1 MNRLI
6 RYFKDKDFRIHV
18 NTKLGLYNKMSDEDY
33 LKMLFK
39 ADMGYELNL
48 DDPKT
53 FCEKLQWL
61 KLHDRRDEYT
71 IMADKYLS
79 KKFVADKVGQQY
91 VVPLLGVWDRFNDI
105 DFEALPDQFVLKCNH
120 DSGTV
125 IICRDKSKLD
135 KERARRELEEALGS
149 SYFVFNREWP
159 YKNISPKIIAEEYLS
174 QGNDD
179 CLWDYKFFCFNGE
192 PKIMYMEKEASDLKT
207 EAFFDMEKN
216 YLDLEMDDPRPEIPP
231 ALPPCFDQ
239 MKALAAKLSAGIPF
253 LRVDFFYVN
262 ETVYVGE
269 LTFFHCGGLAPVK
282 PEKWNRQL
290 GDWIELPKEKRI

>member
-6 RYFKDKDFRIHV
+6 RYFRDKDFRIHV
-18 NTKLGLYNKMSDEDY
+18 NTKLGLYKGMSDEDY
-33 LKMLFK
+33 LRMLFK
-39 ADMGYELNL
+39 ADMGYDLNL
-48 DDPKT
+48 DDPRT

-79 KKFVADKVGQQY
+79 KKYVADKVGQQY
-91 VVPLLGVWDRFNDI
+91 VVPLLGVWDRFSDI
-105 DFEALPDQFVLKCNH
+105 DFDALPDQFVLKCNH

-135 KERARRELEEALGS
+135 MDRAGKELEKSLGT

-174 QGNDD
+174 QGDDD

-192 PKIMYMEKEASDLKT
+192 PRIMYMEKEASESKT
-207 EAFFDMEKN
+207 EAFFDMGQN
-216 YLDLEMDDPRPEIPP
+216 YLDLEMDDPRPDVPTQ
-231 ALPPCFDQ
+231 LPECFDL
-239 MKALAAKLSAGIPF
+239 MRSLAEKLSEGIPF
-253 LRVDFFYVN
+253 LRVDFFFIN
-262 ETVYVGE
+262 GQIYVGE
-269 LTFFHCGGLAPVK
+269 LTFYHQSGLTKMK
-282 PEKWNRQL
+282 PEIWDLKL
-290 GDWIELPKEKRI
+290 GQWIRLPEIR

>member
-33 LKMLFK
+33 LRMLFK
-39 ADMGYELNL
+39 ADMGYKLNL

-135 KERARRELEEALGS
+135 KESARRELEEALGT

-216 YLDLEMDDPRPEIPP
+216 YLDLEMDDPRPDFAPQ
-231 ALPPCFDQ
+231 LPECFDQ
-239 MKALAAKLSAGIPF
+239 MRELAKKLSDGIPF
-253 LRVDFFYVN
+253 LRVDFFFIKGQI
-262 ETVYVGE
+262 YVGE
-269 LTFFHCGGLAPVK
+269 LTFYHQSGLTKMK
-282 PEKWNRQL
+282 PEMWDMKLGQWISLPDNR
-290 GDWIELPKEKRI
+290 

>member
-6 RYFKDKDFRIHV
+6 RYFRDKDFRIHV
-18 NTKLGLYNKMSDEDY
+18 NTKLGLYKGMSDEDY
-33 LKMLFK
+33 LRMLFK
-39 ADMGYELNL
+39 ADMGYDLNL
-48 DDPKT
+48 DDPRT

-79 KKFVADKVGQQY
+79 KKYVADKVGQQY
-91 VVPLLGVWDRFNDI
+91 VVPLLGVWDRFSDI
-105 DFEALPDQFVLKCNH
+105 DFDALPDQFVLKCNH

-135 KERARRELEEALGS
+135 MDKAGKELEKSLGT

-174 QGNDD
+174 QGDDD

-192 PKIMYMEKEASDLKT
+192 PRIMYMEKEASESKT
-207 EAFFDMEKN
+207 EAFFDMEQN
-216 YLDLEMDDPRPEIPP
+216 YLDLEMDDPRPDVPP
-231 ALPPCFDQ
+231 QLPECFDL
-239 MKALAAKLSAGIPF
+239 MRSLAEKLSEGIPF
-253 LRVDFFYVN
+253 LRVDFFFIN
-262 ETVYVGE
+262 GQIYVGE
-269 LTFFHCGGLAPVK
+269 LTFYHQSGLTKMK
-282 PEKWNRQL
+282 PEIWDLKL
-290 GDWIELPKEKRI
+290 GQWIRLPEIR

>member
-6 RYFKDKDFRIHV
+6 RYFRDKDFRIHV
-18 NTKLGLYNKMSDEDY
+18 NTKLGLYKGMSDEDY
-33 LKMLFK
+33 LRMLFK
-39 ADMGYELNL
+39 ADMGYDLNL
-48 DDPKT
+48 DDPRT

-79 KKFVADKVGQQY
+79 KKYVADKVGQQY
-91 VVPLLGVWDRFNDI
+91 VVPLLGVWDRFSDI
-105 DFEALPDQFVLKCNH
+105 DFDALPDQFVLKCNH

-135 KERARRELEEALGS
+135 MDRAGKELEKSLGT

-174 QGNDD
+174 QGDDD

-192 PKIMYMEKEASDLKT
+192 PKIMYMEKEASESKT
-207 EAFFDMEKN
+207 EAFFDMEQN
-216 YLDLEMDDPRPEIPP
+216 YLDLEMDDPRP
-231 ALPPCFDQ
+231 D
-239 MKALAAKLSAGIPF
+239 
-253 LRVDFFYVN
+253 
-262 ETVYVGE
+262 
-269 LTFFHCGGLAPVK
+269 
-282 PEKWNRQL
+282 
-290 GDWIELPKEKRI
+290 